1 VEIYSTRKI
10 LFSVSKTY
18 GRGRRMFLSKEQV
31 EELDYQ
37 GCLTARKQLART
49 YRLDRHLYEWMTPEL
64 WNDLD
69 LIANTLLYL
78 EDRIYQFEDVRYTT
92 LQQ

>member
-1 VEIYSTRKI
+1 
-10 LFSVSKTY
+10 
-18 GRGRRMFLSKEQV
+18 
-31 EELDYQ
+31 
-37 GCLTARKQLART
+37 LART
-49 YRLDRHLYEWMTPEL
+49 YKLDRHLYEWMTPEL

>member
-1 VEIYSTRKI
+1 MILTR
-10 LFSVSKTY
+10 
-18 GRGRRMFLSKEQV
+18 EQV

-37 GCLTARKQLART
+37 GCQTAIKQLART

-69 LIANTLLYL
+69 DIANTLLYL
-78 EDRIYQFEDVRYTT
+78 EDRIYQFEDVRYST

>member
-1 VEIYSTRKI
+1 MI
-10 LFSVSKTY
+10 LSQQQVDVLTY
-18 GRGRRMFLSKEQV
+18 DECQAAVK
-31 EELDYQ
+31 
-37 GCLTARKQLART
+37 KLART

-69 LIANTLLYL
+69 DIVNTLLYL
-78 EDRIYQFEDVRYTT
+78 EDRIYQFEDERYTT

>member
-1 VEIYSTRKI
+1 MMLTR
-10 LFSVSKTY
+10 
-18 GRGRRMFLSKEQV
+18 EQV

-49 YRLDRHLYEWMTPEL
+49 YKLDRHLYEWMTPEL

>member
-1 VEIYSTRKI
+1 MILTR
-10 LFSVSKTY
+10 
-18 GRGRRMFLSKEQV
+18 EQV

-37 GCLTARKQLART
+37 GCQTAVKKLART
-49 YRLDRHLYEWMTPEL
+49 YKLDKTLHEWMTPEL

-69 LIANTLLYL
+69 NIANTLLYL
-78 EDRIYQFEDVRYTT
+78 EDRIAQFEDERFTT